1 MWGSRRALALC
12 ENASVAQ
19 NDGISQ
25 DGMTCTVIP
34 TVLRALT
41 CCCTVVAH
49 GADWERACSL
59 RIVRPV
65 VLQDGVHSC
74 KRAPVKCCT
83 ERTGQSVAVGVPSSS
98 TTSETQVLASIHLHA
113 CDAMF
118 TLCAREGLHLC
129 APPDHVTAGLA
140 SDFVHFAAR

>member
-1 MWGSRRALALC
+1 MWGSRRALALS
-12 ENASVAQ
+12 EDASVAQ

-49 GADWERACSL
+49 GADLERACSL

-65 VLQDGVHSC
+65 VLQDS
-74 KRAPVKCCT
+74 
-83 ERTGQSVAVGVPSSS
+83 VPS
-98 TTSETQVLASIHLHA
+98 
-113 CDAMF
+113 
-118 TLCAREGLHLC
+118 
-129 APPDHVTAGLA
+129 
-140 SDFVHFAAR
+140 